1 MLGLGLG
8 VRARAAACT
17 AYGCSLHRLRL
28 QTDAGVIALKTI
40 AAFTFLGY
48 GVVGGKHLYPKL
60 EHWLSQITFVKG
72 ASIQPRDEV
81 HLVIMILSLVLYAF
95 LGSLIG
101 SHPNPNPNPNPN
113 PYPNP
118 YPNPNPDRRRD
129 VSSSATRRARCRAW
143 PGRRAP

>member
-1 MLGLGLG
+1 M
-8 VRARAAACT
+8 
-17 AYGCSLHRLRL
+17 

-101 SHPNPNPNPNPN
+101 SHPNPNPNPNP
-113 PYPNP
+113 YPNP
-118 YPNPNPDRRRD
+118 DPNPDPNPNPNLTLTRLAHRLAPARRLRGGH
-129 VSSSATRRARCRAW
+129 VLRQRAALA
-143 PGRRAP
+143 PGLAGAHPQPGP

>member
-1 MLGLGLG
+1 M
-8 VRARAAACT
+8 
-17 AYGCSLHRLRL
+17 

-101 SHPNPNPNPNPN
+101 SHPNPNPNPNP
-113 PYPNP
+113 YPNP
-118 YPNPNPDRRRD
+118 HW
-129 VSSSATRRARCRAW
+129 VAIKMF
-143 PGRRAP
+143 

>member
-1 MLGLGLG
+1 M
-8 VRARAAACT
+8 
-17 AYGCSLHRLRL
+17 

-48 GVVGGKHLYPKL
+48 GVIGGKHLYPKL

-101 SHPNPNPNPNPN
+101 SHLLGAFVAGMCFVNVPRSHQAWLAPTLNPTP
-113 PYPNP
+113 
-118 YPNPNPDRRRD
+118 
-129 VSSSATRRARCRAW
+129 
-143 PGRRAP
+143 

>member
-1 MLGLGLG
+1 M
-8 VRARAAACT
+8 
-17 AYGCSLHRLRL
+17 

-48 GVVGGKHLYPKL
+48 GVIGGKHLYPKL

-101 SHPNPNPNPNPN
+101 SNPNPNPNPN
-113 PYPNP
+113 PTPTP
-118 YPNPNPDRRRD
+118 TPTPTPNPNQAR
-129 VSSSATRRARCRAW
+129 SSARTCSAPSWRACASSTCRARTRSGW
-143 PGRRAP
+143 RPP